1 MNDTQNTPQDG
12 GPKKITRPQEG
23 RMLAGVCAGFARHFD
38 IDANL
43 VRVGAVLFTCLG
55 GSGILAYLICWL
67 IIPEEDA

>member
-1 MNDTQNTPQDG
+1 MTDTENTSGPNE
-12 GPKKITRPQEG
+12 PKKITRPQEG
-23 RMLAGVCAGFARHFD
+23 RMLAGICAGFARHFE
-38 IDANL
+38 IDVNL